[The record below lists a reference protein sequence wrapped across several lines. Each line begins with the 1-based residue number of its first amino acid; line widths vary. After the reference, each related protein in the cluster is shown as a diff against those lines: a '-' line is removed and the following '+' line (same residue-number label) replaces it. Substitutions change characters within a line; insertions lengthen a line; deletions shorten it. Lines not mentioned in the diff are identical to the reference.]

1 MAQHSNYW
9 TCTPFADWLRG
20 TAKPGAATME
30 EWQRIGALL
39 DQPQRLLQPF
49 GEERHM
55 EDEDDISRLHR
66 LQPAPAL
73 AHSEQPHPRPSG
85 HGIDAN
91 LIDISP
97 QFIRAAKAAWI
108 YSRWVRRSEIPAT
121 VIPWRPWIWQIAG
134 TTMRRA
140 SRPSSLMLPEAGK
153 QAAPGQYR
161 AGLDARMQAVSPSY
175 ISPAAPAPHPPPRP
189 ARRCARP
196 CGCAHPDRSG

>member
-1 MAQHSNYW
+1 
-9 TCTPFADWLRG
+9 
-20 TAKPGAATME
+20 ME

-66 LQPAPAL
+66 LQRALAL
-73 AHSEQPHPRPSG
+73 AHGGQPHPPPAG

-97 QFIRAAKAAWI
+97 QLIRAAKAAWI
-108 YSRWVRRSEIPAT
+108 YSRRVRRSEIPAT
-121 VIPWRPWIWQIAG
+121 VVPWRPWTWQIAG
-134 TTMRRA
+134 ATTRRA
-140 SRPSSLMLPEAGK
+140 SRPSSLMRPDAGK
-153 QAAPGQYR
+153 QAVPGQYR
-161 AGLDARMQAVSPSY
+161 AVFSAGHRLSD
-175 ISPAAPAPHPPPRP
+175 ISPAAPTPPPPPRP

-196 CGCAHPDRSG
+196 CGCARPDRSG